1 MRADFSNQ
9 GGNSVFGKKGGVKH
23 LKEKIIAIS
32 AVLVIVGLVVFLVW
46 PEPEKVVVVP
56 PPVELP
62 QDETTNKKGGDPIT
76 VNQPVDPKNGVSD
89 RGGNPPNQNPGQGDG
104 SGGNNGKNAKPPG
117 NNNNAATV
125 ITASP
130 ATSQTTAK
138 ADYDSFKL
146 DQRAANGVTNFS
158 WSGSPNGE
166 ELKYKFE
173 ITCAENC
180 AGNDYSY
187 SQELTGNS
195 VNLDLKSQLK
205 RINNE
210 RKFKAEVKIYDAQGK
225 CQKTLSKS
233 RISLQCNPD

>member
-9 GGNSVFGKKGGVKH
+9 GGNSFGKKGGVKH
-23 LKEKIIAIS
+23 LKEKIIAMS

-46 PEPEKVVVVP
+46 PEPKKEAVVQ
-56 PPVELP
+56 PPVVLP
-62 QDETTNKKGGDPIT
+62 DTTYKKGGDPVPANDPT
-76 VNQPVDPKNGVSD
+76 NPKNGVSD
-89 RGGNPPNQNPGQGDG
+89 KKGNTTNQNSGQGDG
-104 SGGNNGKNAKPPG
+104 SGGNIGKDTKPQG
-117 NNNNAATV
+117 KNNNAATV

-130 ATSQTTAK
+130 AITQTAAK
-138 ADYDSFKL
+138 ADYNSFKL

-158 WSGSPNGE
+158 WSGTPNGE

-173 ITCAENC
+173 ITCVENC

-187 SQELTGNS
+187 SQDLTGNS
-195 VNLDLKSQLK
+195 VTLDLKAQLK

>member
-9 GGNSVFGKKGGVKH
+9 GGNSFGKKGGVKH

-62 QDETTNKKGGDPIT
+62 EPDTSNKKGGDPKP

-89 RGGNPPNQNPGQGDG
+89 RGGNTTNQNSGQMGDG
-104 SGGNNGKNAKPPG
+104 SGNNGKNAKTQG
-117 NNNNAATV
+117 NYNNSGTAIAATP
-125 ITASP
+125 S
-130 ATSQTTAK
+130 TSQTTAK
-138 ADYDSFKL
+138 ADYNSFKL

-173 ITCAENC
+173 ITCVENC

-195 VNLDLKSQLK
+195 VTLDLKSQLRK
-205 RINNE
+205 INNE
-210 RKFKAEVKIYDAQGK
+210 RKFKAEVKIFDAQGK

-233 RISLQCNPD
+233 RISLQCNPE

>member
-9 GGNSVFGKKGGVKH
+9 GGNSFFGKKGGVKH

-62 QDETTNKKGGDPIT
+62 EPDTTNKKGGGPIP

-104 SGGNNGKNAKPPG
+104 SGGSNGKNTKPPG
-117 NNNNAATV
+117 KNNNAATE

-130 ATSQTTAK
+130 ATSQSTAK
-138 ADYDSFKL
+138 ADYNSFNLRKL
-146 DQRAANGVTNFS
+146 AANGVTQFS
-158 WSGSPNGE
+158 WPGTSNGE
-166 ELKYKFE
+166 NLEYQFE
-173 ITCAENC
+173 IKCSGDC
-180 AGNDYSY
+180 SGNDYTY
-187 SQELTGNS
+187 SEKLSETAVS
-195 VNLDLKSQLK
+195 LDLKSQLR
-205 RINNE
+205 RINND
-210 RKFKAEVKIYDAQGK
+210 RTFRAEVKIYGSDGK
-225 CQKTLSKS
+225 LKKTIFKDN
-233 RISLQCNPD
+233 ISLQCNPE